1 MPDIWFKTYRL
12 RYLLRNTPNT
22 RPPLNDVIVSLIF
35 NVFLYLVIYDVT
47 KRLCIFVLNLIV
59 YVSRYILFI
68 SELQKLNLL
77 NFRCEPRLIF
87 EYKLFSGSIYNITRR
102 ILLKW
107 IKSV

>member
-22 RPPLNDVIVSLIF
+22 RPPLNDVIVSLIL
-35 NVFLYLVIYDVT
+35 NVFLVIYDVT

-87 EYKLFSGSIYNITRR
+87 EYKLFSGSICNITRR